1 MDQKSIEQRKAA
13 AKLTLVYLHN
23 HLTDAINKL
32 ADAME
37 SSDTEE
43 EQKVFT
49 VYAKALFDYQEVIKG
64 WHDSMDDQFIKA
76 MQILSVTKH

>member
-23 HLTDAINKL
+23 HLTDSINKL
-32 ADAME
+32 TDECA
-37 SSDTEE
+37 SSDNEE
-43 EQKVFT
+43 DQKIFI
-49 VYAKALFDYQEVIKG
+49 VYMKALFDYQEVIKG

-76 MQILSVTKH
+76 MQIQSATKH